1 MGEAAAARDG
11 LPEAIRQ
18 QLRVVLGAA
27 HRQRTARRTAA
38 LAGDGDGARQRALI
52 QALQRQPVLRPV
64 ADGAHASA
72 LGIAL
77 ASIALAVLYARP
89 QAGDE
94 GERVFLGHRNVL
106 VTLAALAGAALAFER
121 LGAYVTLGSF
131 AAAML
136 LLVARTSLWRALLGA
151 ALGMVAVW
159 LFFGI
164 ALGVRLPDGTV
175 WEQIA
180 DAFAALPPSD
190 QR

>member
-1 MGEAAAARDG
+1 VLPDRSTPPEADEQGAWARPVPVRLGEAVLALALVGTGLFFAWQASYLDFGRVG
-11 LPEAIRQ
+11 LP
-18 QLRVVLGAA
+18 GP
-27 HRQRTARRTAA
+27 
-38 LAGDGDGARQRALI
+38 GFF
-52 QALQRQPVLRPV
+52 PF
-64 ADGAHASA
+64 A

-94 GERVFLGHRNVL
+94 VERVFLGHRNVL

-121 LGAYVTLGSF
+121 LGAYVTLGVF